1 MHKLY
6 SNVILTFVLFAYFIP
21 FSLLAKSAIHFT
33 EYHILLTENEPNRT
47 YPIFNQGDSAA
58 FCEAKFID
66 YIISADGSKRLATKD
81 QLSPT
86 SAQSILRVSP
96 RRVTIPPLSSQKLKV
111 AARGLRKQRD
121 SEWVSYLSLSCKD
134 KSPDVTAIG
143 ITILPSYTF
152 NIPTIVRK
160 GQLNANLTI
169 SKAEVVQHSKNTKA
183 VELVL
188 SHSGERSVYGNILIK
203 DAEGNKIGALVNV
216 SVYQEESR
224 KTFNIVLKKAIKGNE
239 ITISFTEHEKYG
251 GSQLANYELSL

>member
-1 MHKLY
+1 
-6 SNVILTFVLFAYFIP
+6 
-21 FSLLAKSAIHFT
+21 
-33 EYHILLTENEPNRT
+33 
-47 YPIFNQGDSAA
+47 A

-121 SEWVSYLSLSCKD
+121 SEWVSYLSLSCKE

-143 ITILPSYTF
+143 ITILSSYTF

-188 SHSGERSVYGNILIK
+188 NHSGERSVYGNILIK

-216 SVYQEESR
+216 SIYQEESR